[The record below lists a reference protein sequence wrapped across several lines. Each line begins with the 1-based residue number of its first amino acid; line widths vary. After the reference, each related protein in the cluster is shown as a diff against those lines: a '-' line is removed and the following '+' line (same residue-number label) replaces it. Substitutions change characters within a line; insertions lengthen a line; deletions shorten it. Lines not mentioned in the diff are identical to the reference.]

1 MCFFLSNVR
10 QHQWDSNWDRNGDGV
25 IGTDRDSVL
34 IRHGEYYK
42 SIPPYGLTAR
52 GCEQARAAGHYL
64 NSLLARRRLNIH
76 AIVHSELQRAKE
88 TASELV
94 GALDNKHSL
103 SCSELLNGLP
113 SVHQVTRPF
122 ITFCN

>member
-1 MCFFLSNVR
+1 MGFELGEERRWCDW
-10 QHQWDSNWDRNGDGV
+10 H
-25 IGTDRDSVL
+25 RDIVL

-52 GCEQARAAGHYL
+52 GYEQARAAGHYL
-64 NSLLARRRLNIH
+64 NSLLASRRLNIH
-76 AIVHSELQRAKE
+76 SIVHLELQRAKE

-103 SCSELLNGLP
+103 SCSELLNEGSP
-113 SVHQVTRPF
+113 SVHQVTKPF
-122 ITFCN
+122 L